1 MKDRIRQ
8 LIETKPYKNGEFA
21 ELLGINPA
29 GISHILSGRNNPGYD
44 LLKKILTRF
53 PNVSADWLLL
63 GEGPMLR
70 QGATKLDDLSPSS
83 QQPLP
88 EPPASPALQPVSEE
102 PNLWSATATSTQPQ
116 TPPTVGMPAQL
127 HARSERNV
135 ARVIIC
141 YEDGTFDSFTP
152 DHH

>member
-29 GISHILSGRNNPGYD
+29 GISHILAGRNNPGYD

-70 QGATKLDDLSPSS
+70 QGATNIDEFSSTSEQSPSS
-83 QQPLP
+83 ELQSDP
-88 EPPASPALQPVSEE
+88 EA
-102 PNLWSATATSTQPQ
+102 PNLWSTTAAIS
-116 TPPTVGMPAQL
+116 TPPQAPLAEGAPAVPAPL
-127 HARSERNV
+127 RTHSNCKIT
-135 ARVIIC
+135 RVIIC
-141 YEDGTFDSFTP
+141 YEDGTFDSYTP
-152 DHH
+152 DHR